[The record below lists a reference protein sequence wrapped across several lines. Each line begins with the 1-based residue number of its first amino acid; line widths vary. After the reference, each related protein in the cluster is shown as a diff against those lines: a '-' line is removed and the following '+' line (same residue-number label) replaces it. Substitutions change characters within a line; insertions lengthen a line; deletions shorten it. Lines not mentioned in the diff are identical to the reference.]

1 MKRAYKVLIKGVL
14 CLSRP
19 PTGCTLHQPRLL
31 DRILVA
37 CLGPAIEDGGCW
49 MCPEYLYSGL

>member
-19 PTGCTLHQPRLL
+19 PTGCTLHQHRLEMFCNSSWL
-31 DRILVA
+31 A
-37 CLGPAIEDGGCW
+37 YGEGLGC
-49 MCPEYLYSGL
+49 M